1 MTFDLCQCT
10 LTNMTTI
17 DNLLFEI
24 LQEPDDY
31 AKGLLPRRDYDTLIS
46 LSTAITRP
54 FYITKNQG
62 RLLIKILQ
70 ENSKKLEKFSEKI
83 SMSITT
89 PIWSKEFRYV
99 EEVKNLKIQNNSE
112 AEPELVIEFTFSGQI
127 RKVLSTLSKTVENL
141 IQTANTKIWTA
152 ELNEKNIVALVD
164 ALLPLGFKIDEIVK
178 NHYET
183 IKSWSEQEIRDQF
196 LITNFENK
204 NFQHYIT
211 EDLGIET
218 SIDQNIINDRSMRY
232 QYFVENPK
240 NPGENLTEYMANRS
254 KTKLW
259 VDKKLHDL
267 DAVIKSIIELK
278 RLPMLVVFE
287 NTTEEKILKNLEIL
301 SNFLEKN
308 EVDKSVGI
316 YFRLPNSEIGKEFNQ
331 LIKNKSYNNALDKDT
346 QIAVVQSGK
355 IPKFFLKNAW
365 RPMSVLALDT
375 KMGLRHGKTSV
386 YSNCCDLIIEWADEP
401 VMMDIR
407 TILR

>member
-1 MTFDLCQCT
+1 
-10 LTNMTTI
+10 
-17 DNLLFEI
+17 
-24 LQEPDDY
+24 
-31 AKGLLPRRDYDTLIS
+31 
-46 LSTAITRP
+46 
-54 FYITKNQG
+54 
-62 RLLIKILQ
+62 
-70 ENSKKLEKFSEKI
+70 
-83 SMSITT
+83 
-89 PIWSKEFRYV
+89 
-99 EEVKNLKIQNNSE
+99 
-112 AEPELVIEFTFSGQI
+112 
-127 RKVLSTLSKTVENL
+127 VLSTLSKTVENL